1 MTSDI
6 YTVFVP
12 YHDTHQFLS
21 SISHVKK
28 FPYIGIFDHD
38 FRYTYITW
46 SDETPKYT
54 TPSRDIFTQK
64 KTTPYISHIVILP
77 YHQQKSIYIP
87 TKGSILLNHQTRT
100 ASITGTQEFHAA
112 FVDIKSNHRT
122 SLLFP
127 EIKQQNIPIPRQEK
141 AQYMERIRYLLQEIK
156 EGNLYQCNLSWRT
169 PFFTITHSLE
179 TYIRLRST
187 NPSRFGCWI
196 KNKDHSYISNS
207 PEQFLHI
214 KPKKDQ
220 ILIQSTPIKGTR
232 STNLAWKNREELW
245 FCTKEIAELTMI
257 DDMVRNDFGRF
268 CIPGTIIPSHRKIR
282 RCGDLYH
289 AEQIIRGI
297 GEATSLETILK
308 ATFPAASIT
317 GTPKLTAQKYISQLE
332 TYPRELYTGSL
343 GWIQSSGETHLNV
356 AIRTIEVFD
365 DTGFFHVGCGI
376 VSDSDPTKEW
386 EESIAKSLAIMKA
399 LGKIWI

>member
-12 YHDTHQFLS
+12 YCDVHQFLS
-21 SISHVKK
+21 SIPHIKK

-46 SDETPKYT
+46 SNDEPQYT
-54 TPSRDIFTQK
+54 APNRDVFSIT
-64 KTTPYISHIVILP
+64 KTESYISHIVIVP
-77 YHQQKSIYIP
+77 YHQKKSFYIP
-87 TKGSILLNHQTRT
+87 TKGSILLNHQTKT
-100 ASITGTQEFHAA
+100 ASITGTKEFHAS
-112 FVDIKSNHRT
+112 FVDIKDDHPRT
-122 SLLFP
+122 VYFP
-127 EIKQQNIPIPRQEK
+127 ENKSQNIPIPKQERTQFK
-141 AQYMERIRYLLQEIK
+141 ERIRYLLQEIK

-179 TYIRLRST
+179 TYLHLRST

-196 KNKDHSYISNS
+196 KNQDRSYISNS
-207 PEQFLHI
+207 PEQFLHVT
-214 KPKKDQ
+214 PNKDQ

-245 FCTKEIAELTMI
+245 LCEKEIAELTMI
-257 DDMVRNDFGRF
+257 VDMVRNDFGRF
-268 CIPGTIIPSHRKIR
+268 CIPGSIIPSHRKLR

-289 AEQIIRGI
+289 AEQSVRGI
-297 GEATSLETILK
+297 GERTSLETILH

-332 TYPRELYTGSL
+332 TYQREVYTGSL
-343 GWIQSSGETHLNV
+343 GWIQSNGETHLNV
-356 AIRTIEVFD
+356 AIRTIEVLE

-376 VSDSDPTKEW
+376 VYDSDPQKEW
-386 EESIAKSLAIMKA
+386 EESIAKSIALMNA